1 MWGTVV
7 LMAAVTA
14 VDPKRIGVVAVILS
28 RPKTMRLLLAY
39 FIGGFGVSPIGGAV
53 SLFVLEGAGIGAKN
67 SVPPGIEISV
77 GALALLAAVL
87 IGSGHAERL
96 PDRGQSRNPKAAEL
110 DKPPATD
117 GRSGIEQAPGF
128 AELPVRTQNALRS
141 ESPWVAWVRGV
152 AGGMPT
158 AYYLAAIAAILS
170 SGASAGTAVG
180 ALVLFNVVAFA
191 SAEIPMVSFLI
202 APETTRTSLDDLYDL
217 YDWMHAHRR
226 LSVAVLA
233 GVVGIYLLAVGIS
246 KL

>member
-14 VDPKRIGVVAVILS
+14 VDPKRLGVVAVILS

-39 FIGGFGVSPIGGAV
+39 FIGGFGVSLIGGAV
-53 SLFVLEGAGIGAKN
+53 SLFVLEGVGIGAKN
-67 SVPPGIEISV
+67 SVSPGIEIAV

-87 IGSGHAERL
+87 IGSGLAERL
-96 PDRGQSRNPKAAEL
+96 RDRVQSRNPKAAEL
-110 DKPPATD
+110 DKPPVTD

-128 AELPVRTQNALRS
+128 AKLPVRTQNALRS

-202 APETTRTSLDDLYDL
+202 APETTRTSLDDLYD
-217 YDWMHAHRR
+217 WMHTHRR

>member
-1 MWGTVV
+1 VWGTVV

-39 FIGGFGVSPIGGAV
+39 FIGGFGVSLIGGAV

-67 SVPPGIEISV
+67 SVPPGIEIAV

-87 IGSGHAERL
+87 IGSGLAERL
-96 PDRGQSRNPKAAEL
+96 RDRVQSRNPKAAEL
-110 DKPPATD
+110 NKPPVTD

-128 AELPVRTQNALRS
+128 AKLPVRTQNALRS

-170 SGASAGTAVG
+170 SATSAGTAVG

-191 SAEIPMVSFLI
+191 SAEIPMISFLI
-202 APETTRTSLDDLYDL
+202 APEATRTSLDHL
-217 YDWMHAHRR
+217 YDWMHTHRR